1 MALGQRRTERQQE
14 MWVATA
20 KLPAS
25 IGHVFYDAL
34 NGVLRDGEFDNFAES
49 LCEPFYKE
57 GGRPGIP
64 PGIYF
69 RMIFVGYFEGI
80 DSQRGIA
87 WRCRD
92 SLSLRKFLGYEL
104 HENTPEHSS
113 LTRIRQRLPLEVFE
127 QVFAFV
133 LLLVEEHGLLKGK
146 TVGVDSTLLEANA
159 AMKSIVRKDTGEDW
173 EAFVRG
179 LAEADGVE
187 INSDDDLRK
196 FDRKRKGKKV
206 SNQDWE
212 SSSDPDARIMKM
224 KKGHTHQSYKQEHT
238 VDLETEA
245 IVSAEIYY
253 GNESDGNTLLDSV
266 NTAQGNLQQ
275 ADSDA
280 VIKEVVGDKGYH
292 KNETLAKCREDELRT
307 YICEPDGPNRR
318 WPASPLTAKPAEYE
332 SAYRGNRRRLEGD
345 RNKRLQKLRCERVE
359 RSFAHVCETGGARR
373 TWLRGLE
380 NNRKKVRLTVAA
392 HNLGLILRKL
402 LGSGK
407 PREFAGACGQ
417 FLSSFLP
424 LQTALTRLQRLICRN
439 AQFHR
444 IQNQQSRQPILTLT
458 CSL

>member
-34 NGVLRDGEFDNFAES
+34 NGVLRDGQFDSFAES

-104 HENTPEHSS
+104 DENTPEHSS

-133 LLLVEEHGLLKGK
+133 LSLVEAHGLLKGK

-173 EAFVRG
+173 EAYVRQLA
-179 LAEADGVE
+179 LAEGVE

-224 KKGHTHQSYKQEHT
+224 KKGHTHLSYKQEHA

-245 IVSAEIYY
+245 ILSAEIYY
-253 GNESDGNTLLDSV
+253 GTESDGNTLLDSV
-266 NTAQGNLQQ
+266 STAQGNLQQ
-275 ADSDA
+275 ADNDA
-280 VIKEVVGDKGYH
+280 AIKEVVGDKGYH
-292 KNETLAKCREDELRT
+292 KNETLAKCRKDELRT

-318 WPASPLTAKPAEYE
+318 WTDKSADYE
-332 SAYRGNRRRLEGD
+332 TAYRANRRRLKGD
-345 RNKRLQKLRCERVE
+345 RNKRLQKLRSERVE

-380 NNRKKVRLTVAA
+380 NNRKKIRLVVAA

-407 PREFAGACGQ
+407 PREFAGIRG
-417 FLSSFLP
+417 LSSGMFTP
-424 LQTALTRLQRLICRN
+424 LRTVPMRLLRLICRCGPL
-439 AQFHR
+439 R
-444 IQNQQSRQPILTLT
+444 SVQNQQKRQPILTLT

>member
-1 MALGQRRTERQQE
+1 MALGQRRTARQLE

-34 NGVLRDGEFDNFAES
+34 NGVLRDGKFDDFAES
-49 LCEPFYKE
+49 LCGPYYKE

-113 LTRIRQRLPLEVFE
+113 LTRIRQRLPLKVFE
-127 QVFAFV
+127 EVFAFV
-133 LLLVEEHGLLKGK
+133 LSLVEEHGLLKGK

-159 AMKSIVRKDTGEDW
+159 AMKSIVRRDTGEDW
-173 EAFVRG
+173 EAYVRG
-179 LAEADGVE
+179 LAEAEGVE
-187 INSDDDLRK
+187 INCEDDLRK
-196 FDRKRKGKKV
+196 FDRKRKGKKA
-206 SNQDWE
+206 SNQDWQ

-224 KKGHTHQSYKQEHT
+224 KKGHTHLSYKQEHT

-245 IVSAEIYY
+245 VLSAEIYY
-253 GNESDGNTLLDSV
+253 SNESDANTLLDSV
-266 NTAQGNLQQ
+266 GTAQGNLQQ
-275 ADSDA
+275 ADSHA
-280 VIKEVVGDKGYH
+280 EIKEAVGDKGYH
-292 KNETLAKCREDELRT
+292 KNETLAKCRADELRT
-307 YICEPDGPNRR
+307 YICEPDGPHRR
-318 WPASPLTAKPAEYE
+318 WTDKPADYE
-332 SAYRGNRRRLEGD
+332 AAYRANRRRLKGD
-345 RNKRLQKLRCERVE
+345 RNKRLQKLRSERVE

-380 NNRKKVRLTVAA
+380 NNRKKVRLVVAA

-402 LGSGK
+402 LGCGK
-407 PREFAGACGQ
+407 PREFAGFPGLQ
-417 FLSSFLP
+417 ISMFSP
-424 LQTALTRLQRLICRN
+424 LQAALKRFQRLLSRVN
-439 AQFHR
+439 PLHR
-444 IQNQQSRQPILTLT
+444 LHDQQHCPKFLTPT
-458 CSL
+458 CVL

>member
-1 MALGQRRTERQQE
+1 MALGQRRTARQLE

-34 NGVLRDGEFDNFAES
+34 NGVLRDGKFDDFAES
-49 LCEPFYKE
+49 LCGPYYKE

-113 LTRIRQRLPLEVFE
+113 LTRIRQRLPLKVFE
-127 QVFAFV
+127 EVFAFV
-133 LLLVEEHGLLKGK
+133 LSLVEEHGLLKGK

-159 AMKSIVRKDTGEDW
+159 AMKSIVRRDTGEDW
-173 EAFVRG
+173 EAYVRG
-179 LAEADGVE
+179 LAEAEGVE
-187 INSDDDLRK
+187 INCEDDLRK
-196 FDRKRKGKKV
+196 FDRKRKGKKA
-206 SNQDWE
+206 SNQDWQ

-224 KKGHTHQSYKQEHT
+224 KKGHTHLSYKQEHT

-245 IVSAEIYY
+245 ILSAEIYY
-253 GNESDGNTLLDSV
+253 GNESDANTLLDSV
-266 NTAQGNLQQ
+266 GTAQGNLQQ
-275 ADSDA
+275 ADSHA
-280 VIKEVVGDKGYH
+280 EIKEAVGDKGYH
-292 KNETLAKCREDELRT
+292 KNETLAKCRADELRT
-307 YICEPDGPNRR
+307 YICEPDGPHRR
-318 WPASPLTAKPAEYE
+318 WTDKPADYE
-332 SAYRGNRRRLEGD
+332 AAYRANRRRLKGD
-345 RNKRLQKLRCERVE
+345 RNKRLQKLRSERVE

-380 NNRKKVRLTVAA
+380 NNRKKVRLVVAA

-402 LGSGK
+402 LGCGK
-407 PREFAGACGQ
+407 PREFAGSPGLQ
-417 FLSSFLP
+417 ISMFSP
-424 LQTALTRLQRLICRN
+424 LQAALKRFQRLLSRVN
-439 AQFHR
+439 PLHR
-444 IQNQQSRQPILTLT
+444 LHDQQHRPKFLTPT
-458 CSL
+458 CVL

>member
-1 MALGQRRTERQQE
+1 MSLGQRRTERQQE
-14 MWVATA
+14 LWVATA

-34 NGVLRDGEFDNFAES
+34 NGVLRDGKFDRIAES

-104 HENTPEHSS
+104 DETTPEHSS
-113 LTRIRQRLPLEVFE
+113 LTRIRQRLPMDVFE

-133 LLLVEEHGLLKGK
+133 LSLVEEHGLLKGK

-159 AMKSIVRKDTGEDW
+159 AMKSIVRQDTGEDW
-173 EAFVRG
+173 EAYVRG
-179 LAEADGVE
+179 LAEAEGVE

-196 FDRKRKGKKV
+196 FDRKRKGKKA
-206 SNQDWE
+206 SNQDWK
-212 SSSDPDARIMKM
+212 SSSDSDARIMKM
-224 KKGHTHQSYKQEHT
+224 KKGHTHLSYKQEHT
-238 VDLETEA
+238 VDLKTEV
-245 IVSAEIYY
+245 ILSAEIYY
-253 GNESDGNTLLDSV
+253 GTESDGNTLLDSV
-266 NTAQGNLQQ
+266 GTAQGNLQQ
-275 ADSDA
+275 AGSDA
-280 VIKEVVGDKGYH
+280 AITEVVGDKGYH
-292 KNETLAKCREDELRT
+292 KNETLAKCRADELRT

-318 WPASPLTAKPAEYE
+318 WTDKSTDIET
-332 SAYRGNRRRLEGD
+332 AYRANRRRLKGD
-345 RNKRLQKLRCERVE
+345 RNKRLQKLRSERVE
-359 RSFAHVCETGGARR
+359 RSFAHVCETGRARR

-407 PREFAGACGQ
+407 PREFAG
-417 FLSSFLP
+417 FPRLLISMFSP
-424 LQTALTRLQRLICRN
+424 LQATLKPSQRLLSHANLFDRVHD
-439 AQFHR
+439 QQHR
-444 IQNQQSRQPILTLT
+444 PKLLTPT
-458 CSL
+458 CTL